1 MYVAFHKTGTCFCF
15 FLSCQAAAAGKEK
28 TSFALSS
35 LRSRPGADYPACFC
49 LSQFYVSLQK
59 QIGAS
64 GDFPFIRVLVVL
76 ASVVMHD
83 ANVIIISGRRP
94 DGNYISFPLFKALR
108 LQIPFVCSSIFHH
121 HSSSRPQPDLPF
133 RQSARLSACIGGTG
147 YSRHFRRAWQ
157 HTPAF

>member
-1 MYVAFHKTGTCFCF
+1 MLLPLLPGGSSRKRENFLCFKLAPLPPGSRLSGLF
-15 FLSCQAAAAGKEK
+15 FRN
-28 TSFALSS
+28 
-35 LRSRPGADYPACFC
+35 LRLC

-76 ASVVMHD
+76 VSVVMHD